1 MGQLY
6 RDAMR
11 FVDQLDTQQWLIV
24 GIVAVVVGVLCM
36 RGFGSRSGY

>member
-1 MGQLY
+1 MGQVY

-11 FVDQLDTQQWLIV
+11 FVDRLDTQEWLIV
-24 GIVAVVVGVLCM
+24 GIVAIVVGVLCL